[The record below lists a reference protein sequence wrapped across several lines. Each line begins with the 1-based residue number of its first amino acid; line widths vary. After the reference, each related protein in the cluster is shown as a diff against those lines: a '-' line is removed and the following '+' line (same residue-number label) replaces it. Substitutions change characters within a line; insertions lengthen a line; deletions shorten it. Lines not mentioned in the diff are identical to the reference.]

1 MTITMVEQRL
11 LAIPTTAISDA
22 TGGHTNVAATIKPI
36 ADHFKIAGRALTVR
50 LPDGENGA
58 VLEAIS
64 KARKGDILVIDA
76 KGNTN
81 RAVAGD
87 FVMQLAQG
95 VGVQGFVVDG
105 VIRDLATA
113 RTIDFPVFSLGTT
126 VAAGN
131 KNGGG
136 VVGVPVA
143 IGGVVVESGA
153 FAEVLPG
160 VDGLIHISQ
169 IADRRIE
176 KVADAIK
183 VGDIVDAKITG
194 IDNEKQKISLSIRA
208 LLAPASEEVE
218 SVEDDED
225 IEVEIVSEDEAVA
238 EAEVPADA
246 E

>member
-1 MTITMVEQRL
+1 MTLITVEQRL
-11 LAIPTTAISDA
+11 LALPTTAISDA
-22 TGGHTNVAATIKPI
+22 TGGHTNVAASIRPL

-64 KARKGDILVIDA
+64 KASKGDILVIDA

-105 VIRDLATA
+105 VIRDLAAA
-113 RTIDFPVFSLGTT
+113 RAIDFPVFSLGTT

-136 VVGVPVA
+136 AVGVPVA
-143 IGGVVVESGA
+143 VGGVVVQSGDY
-153 FAEVLPG
+153 VIGDIDG
-160 VDGLIHISQ
+160 VIIVPQ
-169 IADRRIE
+169 ADIE
-176 KVADAIK
+176 KVMEAAEQK
-183 VGDIVDAKITG
+183 V
-194 IDNEKQKISLSIRA
+194 QKDEAREQEALHNGEQSIRA
-208 LLAPASEEVE
+208 YLAKV
-218 SVEDDED
+218 VK
-225 IEVEIVSEDEAVA
+225 
-238 EAEVPADA
+238 
-246 E
+246 

>member
-1 MTITMVEQRL
+1 MTMTTVEQRL
-11 LAIPTTAISDA
+11 LALPTTAISDA
-22 TGGHTNVAATIKPI
+22 TGGHTNVAANIRPL

-64 KARKGDILVIDA
+64 KANIGDILVIDA

-105 VIRDLATA
+105 VIRDLAAA
-113 RTIDFPVFSLGTT
+113 RAIDFPVFSLGTT

-136 VVGVPVA
+136 AVGGPVA
-143 IGGVVVESGA
+143 IGGVVVQSGDY
-153 FAEVLPG
+153 V
-160 VDGLIHISQ
+160 I
-169 IADRRIE
+169 
-176 KVADAIK
+176 
-183 VGDIVDAKITG
+183 GDIDGVIIVPQEDIEQIIEAAEAKV
-194 IDNEKQKISLSIRA
+194 QKDEAREQEALHNGEESIRA
-208 LLAPASEEVE
+208 YLARV
-218 SVEDDED
+218 VK
-225 IEVEIVSEDEAVA
+225 
-238 EAEVPADA
+238 
-246 E
+246 

>member
-1 MTITMVEQRL
+1 MKGKVFIILIIANIFIFVKNNFLGDEEMTIITIEERF
-11 LAIPTTAISDA
+11 LALPTTAVSDA
-22 TGGHTNVAATIKPI
+22 TGGHTNVAADIKPI

-64 KARKGDILVIDA
+64 KANKGDILVIDA

-105 VIRDLATA
+105 VIRDLAAA

-136 VVGVPVA
+136 AVGVPVSV
-143 IGGVVVESGA
+143 GGVVVQTG
-153 FAEVLPG
+153 
-160 VDGLIHISQ
+160 DII
-169 IADRRIE
+169 
-176 KVADAIK
+176 
-183 VGDIVDAKITG
+183 VGDLDGVIVV
-194 IDNEKQKISLSIRA
+194 
-208 LLAPASEEVE
+208 PA
-218 SVEDDED
+218 
-225 IEVEIVSEDEAVA
+225 
-238 EAEVPADA
+238 ADA
-246 E
+246 ERIAEGAEAKVAKDEVREQEALANGEESIRVYLKKVVK